1 MKLGDKID
9 KWEVVGIGSNHV
21 LLRDGEEHLS
31 VSKTEAERMKAPVK
45 KKLHEASRDGD
56 GDGFINDG
64 KPNERRVAKKKAPV
78 KKKVTKK
85 KANVRKT
92 KKKD

>member
-31 VSKTEAERMKAPVK
+31 VSKSEA
-45 KKLHEASRDGD
+45 
-56 GDGFINDG
+56 
-64 KPNERRVAKKKAPV
+64 ERRVAKKKAPV